1 MAVNKDLTAVELTL
15 TSLLVARQTYNNL
28 TTSLGAQATP
38 SLEHPLVS
46 DTPVYPDDTTSP
58 FLRNNTL

>member
-28 TTSLGAQATP
+28 LTSLAAQVTP
-38 SLEHPLVS
+38 CLERPLVS
-46 DTPVYPDDTTSP
+46 DIHLYIQITPQHGARS
-58 FLRNNTL
+58 LA